1 MKPSWLLFAAIFAGP
16 LAWAIS
22 LQANFALAPLACA
35 GTAKPSLYVVLFFAF
50 LLSAGGAALA
60 FSARRSMPS
69 GGPGEPAP
77 PPHYH
82 AMIWAGIG
90 ISAFSLL
97 LIIAQTIP
105 TVFFVGCE

>member
-22 LQANFALAPLACA
+22 LQANFVLAPLACA
-35 GTAKPSLYVVLFFAF
+35 GTAKPSLYFILVFAF
-50 LLSAGGAALA
+50 LLSAAGEVLA
-60 FSARRSMPS
+60 VSAWRSMPS
-69 GGPGEPAP
+69 ANAGEPTP

-82 AMIWAGIG
+82 AMVWAGIG
-90 ISAFSLL
+90 ISAFSIL

-105 TVFFVGCE
+105 TVFFAGCE

>member
-35 GTAKPSLYVVLFFAF
+35 GAAKRSLYFVLVFAF
-50 LLSAGGAALA
+50 LLSAAGEVLAL
-60 FSARRSMPS
+60 SAWRSRPS
-69 GGPGEPAP
+69 VNAEDPAP
-77 PPHYH
+77 LQYH
-82 AMIWAGIG
+82 AMVLAGIG
-90 ISAFSLL
+90 ISAFSIL

-105 TVFFVGCE
+105 TVFFAGCE